1 LKVNRQNLDKDF
13 FSSTDAKEGTCSKIK
28 TSTTSQKYKFPY
40 RKVPTQVLV
49 VDVLLLLAKY
59 FRQIPQK
66 DLPSKNKMPI
76 KKGVK
81 TEDILDRILKEEVKV
96 TPKELWT
103 VAPKLQM
110 ALEEILMSKQ
120 SVRDEL
126 NQNLKTDNNQPQQ
139 KLVSVNSLE
148 RLEKQQ
154 EIIEIENKDVIEVWA
169 MADLVL

>member
-1 LKVNRQNLDKDF
+1 MNRQNLDKDF
-13 FSSTDAKEGTCSKIK
+13 SSSTDAEEGTHSRIR
-28 TSTTSQKYKFPY
+28 TLTTSQKHEFPY
-40 RKVPTQVLV
+40 HKVPTQVPV
-49 VDVLLLLAKY
+49 VDVLLLPAKY

-66 DLPSKNKMPI
+66 DVPSKNKTPI

-81 TEDILDRILKEEVKV
+81 AKDILDRILKEEVKV

-103 VAPKLQM
+103 VVPKLQM
-110 ALEEILMSKQ
+110 ALEEILASKQ

-126 NQNLKTDNNQPQQ
+126 NQDLETDNNQPQQ

-154 EIIEIENKDVIEVWA
+154 EIIEIENRDVIEVWA
-169 MADLVL
+169 MANLVL